1 MFHRAKDKEERFSA
15 FSSRV
20 ELFEKSKLIRNQV
33 RHRQADEWRE
43 GEKERERERVSERK
57 KERERIR

>member
-1 MFHRAKDKEERFSA
+1 MDTSVFHKAEDKEERFAA

-33 RHRQADEWRE
+33 GVRGSVE
-43 GEKERERERVSERK
+43 GSG
-57 KERERIR
+57 IC